1 MTPATWE
8 FDDDAM
14 QSGCEQTGDADILWQ
29 LSDTIWELLLDQF
42 LAIPDLANL
51 SLMHIRLLYWIKERA
66 PITLQQAR
74 QEFGP
79 SPLVTARLVGKLVR
93 RGLLSRCGDLY
104 DNNAVYLHLT
114 GAGAT
119 LLARMEACQ
128 RHSFRRFF
136 SALTAEELHN
146 FADGLDLIVQYE
158 RP

>member
-1 MTPATWE
+1 MMPETRK
-8 FDDDAM
+8 FDAIV
-14 QSGCEQTGDADILWQ
+14 QTDCGQASDVEILRQ
-29 LSDTIWELLLDQF
+29 LSDTVWELLLDRF

-79 SPLVTARLVGKLVR
+79 SPLVTARLIGKLVR

-104 DNNAVYLHLT
+104 DNNTVYLHLT

-119 LLARMEACQ
+119 LLARMEAYQ

-136 SALTAEELHN
+136 SVLTAEELHN